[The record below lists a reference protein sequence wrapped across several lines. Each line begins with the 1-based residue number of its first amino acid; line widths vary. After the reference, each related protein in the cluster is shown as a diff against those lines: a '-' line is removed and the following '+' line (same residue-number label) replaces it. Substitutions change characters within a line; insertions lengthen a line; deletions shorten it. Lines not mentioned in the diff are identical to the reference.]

1 MGLKDKNL
9 DEADYKKNTSYII
22 LLSRPV
28 FVITIKYTLGIHS
41 NMLQVMKALG

>member
-9 DEADYKKNTSYII
+9 DEADYKKHIWGHNTFESSCICYYKIYN
-22 LLSRPV
+22 
-28 FVITIKYTLGIHS
+28 TQQK